1 MTTFWQHIQAAS
13 QYVTGNV
20 WDLITHPKLGGGG
33 GSIVADAI
41 TLRTDPGAV
50 MTINDSPVVVVFP
63 DLPTM
68 TVAATG
74 SITLTTTDQI
84 TLRGTS

>member
-1 MTTFWQHIQAAS
+1 MSAWTNLVAAS
-13 QYVTGNV
+13 SLAIGNA
-20 WDLITHPKLGGGG
+20 WQRLAAPKLGGGG
-33 GSIVADAI
+33 SIVVNAI
-41 TLRTDPGAV
+41 TLRTDPGAA

-68 TVAATG
+68 TVAATE

-84 TLRGTS
+84 TLRGTP